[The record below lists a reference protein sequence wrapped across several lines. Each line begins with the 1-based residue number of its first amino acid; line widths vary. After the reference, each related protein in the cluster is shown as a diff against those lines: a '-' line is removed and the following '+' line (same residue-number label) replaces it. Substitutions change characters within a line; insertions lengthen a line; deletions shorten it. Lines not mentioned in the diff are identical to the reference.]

1 MTVAPSLPS
10 SSRRRRTC
18 EPPPCLCSLCWRT
31 PAYVVPAWHART
43 HGCRRPAH
51 REKKHAAP
59 PLAQGTGD
67 ASGPAAT
74 DAAATTVGGGGG
86 GDDELQCFSRGAS
99 GGVGLS
105 LSYGGQAAS
114 EVLPEVVVV
123 DATAEQARAA
133 AQEALRALEAAA
145 PQHTG
150 VVAQPVPPTAVA
162 QRQRAAKLAAS
173 AVAEAAQRAME
184 GAPML
189 AAAIDLA
196 TVAACLNSAVAV
208 VGEPQ
213 GAGSAAAAAL
223 AAFGAAAPTDV
234 PLGDGSG
241 AVGPASMGLAAAISA
256 AAEAV
261 AAEAAAA
268 LAAGRSPP

>member
-1 MTVAPSLPS
+1 M
-10 SSRRRRTC
+10 
-18 EPPPCLCSLCWRT
+18 
-31 PAYVVPAWHART
+31 
-43 HGCRRPAH
+43 
-51 REKKHAAP
+51 
-59 PLAQGTGD
+59 QGTGD
-67 ASGPAAT
+67 ASGPAVT
-74 DAAATTVGGGGG
+74 EAAATTVGGGGG
-86 GDDELQCFSRGAS
+86 GGDEELQCFSRGAS
-99 GGVGLS
+99 GGIGLS
-105 LSYGGQAAS
+105 LSYGGQPAA
-114 EVLPEVVVV
+114 EALPEVVVV

-150 VVAQPVPPTAVA
+150 VVALPVPAAAEA
-162 QRQRAAKLAAS
+162 QRQRAAELAAS

-213 GAGSAAAAAL
+213 GGGSAAAAL
-223 AAFGAAAPTDV
+223 AAFGNAAPTNAQQ
-234 PLGDGSG
+234 GEASAG
-241 AVGPASMGLAAAISA
+241 AAPAPTDIAAAISA
-256 AAEAV
+256 AAKAV

-268 LAAGRSPP
+268 MAAGRSPS